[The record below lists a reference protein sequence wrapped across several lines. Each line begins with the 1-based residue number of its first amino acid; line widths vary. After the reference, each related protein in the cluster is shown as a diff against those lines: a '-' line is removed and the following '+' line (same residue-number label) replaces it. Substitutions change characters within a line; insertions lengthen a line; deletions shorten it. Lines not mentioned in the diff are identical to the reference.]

1 MLSDST
7 RAVIERLVEACVV
20 GKDSV
25 QTALARNPQIQQYHH
40 DYAKLAEAITEA
52 RKLLADDGWIRI
64 EDALPVVPDPTERG
78 ATMTPEQLEIA
89 ARKLCELRG
98 EPNDGLAEEI
108 ARHQIRMTHEIN
120 EAIKYALEQP

>member
-1 MLSDST
+1 
-7 RAVIERLVEACVV
+7 
-20 GKDSV
+20 
-25 QTALARNPQIQQYHH
+25 
-40 DYAKLAEAITEA
+40 
-52 RKLLADDGWIRI
+52 
-64 EDALPVVPDPTERG
+64 
-78 ATMTPEQLEIA
+78 MTPEQLEIA